1 MKLMSVARISTRT
14 PTMKATASK
23 LPNQPAQNL
32 RLMLPPCSIHSGRD
46 YGISNWTDYF
56 EEVTSIEAA
65 NQSVAL
71 IGFSLLR
78 SSIPHLMVSLI
89 LSTFKSPPRRT
100 YQFRFRIQALR

>member
-1 MKLMSVARISTRT
+1 
-14 PTMKATASK
+14 MKATASK

-32 RLMLPPCSIHSGRD
+32 RLMLPPCRFSGCFFVDD
-46 YGISNWTDYF
+46 YRTSDSTNYF
-56 EEVTSIEAA
+56 EEVKLIEAA

-89 LSTFKSPPRRT
+89 LSTFKSLPPST
-100 YQFRFRIQALR
+100 HQFRFRIQALR